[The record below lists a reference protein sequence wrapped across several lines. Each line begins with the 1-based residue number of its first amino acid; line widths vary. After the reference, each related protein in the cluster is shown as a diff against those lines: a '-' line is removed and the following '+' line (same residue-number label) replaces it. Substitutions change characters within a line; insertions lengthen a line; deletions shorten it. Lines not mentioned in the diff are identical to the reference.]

1 MSRLAD
7 SSTTIDTVGK
17 KQHPVFWFPDG
28 LTILGLEDHLF
39 RVHTTVLCRHS
50 IYFSDIFENA
60 SVVGKQR
67 ELSAGLDGCN
77 FLDLNSRQVSV
88 VDLVSLLEH
97 LYHDVSLLS
106 STDFSRIGSLL
117 RITSK
122 EQLDFPAFHELAR
135 HKLSTLFP
143 EGPVPYFN
151 CDYSGEALDLATRY
165 QLEPLF
171 KRLFYT
177 VVTTAQ
183 FHEVNDNDAH
193 PNGMAE
199 TPIQI
204 TISTENGRR
213 CEELMANLINHFT
226 PILFTPPATSHM
238 ACTDVFAD
246 KWMPLVIQPALED
259 DGVYKPLES
268 LERIKLIDWRKEGL
282 CASCVED
289 KKVEWT
295 EEQETVWNL
304 IDGWLGLSGKM

>member
-1 MSRLAD
+1 MSRPAD
-7 SSTTIDTVGK
+7 SSTDIDTPGK
-17 KQHPVFWFPDG
+17 KRHPVFWFLDG
-28 LTILGLEDHLF
+28 STILSLEDYLF

-50 IYFSDIFENA
+50 TYFSGIFEN
-60 SVVGKQR
+60 
-67 ELSAGLDGCN
+67 LSTVDGRVHSGFDGCT
-77 FLDLNSRQVSV
+77 FLDLNRRQISV

-122 EQLDFPAFHELAR
+122 EQLDFPTFHELAR
-135 HKLSTLFP
+135 HKLTTLFP
-143 EGPVPYFN
+143 EGPVPYFH
-151 CDYSGEALDLATRY
+151 CDYSGEALALATRY

-183 FHEVNDNDAH
+183 FHEAKDGDAH
-193 PNGMAE
+193 SDDLAE
-199 TPIQI
+199 TSIKI

-213 CEELMANLINHFT
+213 CEELMADLINHFT

-238 ACTDVFAD
+238 DCTDVFAD

-268 LERIKLIDWRKEGL
+268 LERIKLIDWGKEGL

-289 KKVEWT
+289 KKAEWT

-304 IDGWLGLSGKM
+304 IDGWLGLDGKK

>member
-1 MSRLAD
+1 MSRPAD
-7 SSTTIDTVGK
+7 SSKVVDISGK
-17 KQHPVFWFPDG
+17 KRHPVFWFPDG
-28 LTILGLEDHLF
+28 LTILGLEDYLF
-39 RVHTTVLCRHS
+39 RVHTTVLRRHS
-50 IYFSDIFENA
+50 TYFSDIFENSLA
-60 SVVGKQR
+60 VDEQSA
-67 ELSAGLDGCN
+67 LSAGLDGCT
-77 FLDLNSRQVSV
+77 FLDLDSRQISV

-97 LYHDVSLLS
+97 LYHDEPLLS

-122 EQLDFPAFHELAR
+122 EQLDFPTFHKLAR
-135 HKLSTLFP
+135 HKFTTLFP
-143 EGPVPYFN
+143 EGPVPYFR
-151 CDYSGEALDLATRY
+151 CDYSGEALALATRY

-171 KRLFYT
+171 KRLFYS

-183 FHEVNDNDAH
+183 FHEVRDGDSHPDAVK
-193 PNGMAE
+193 
-199 TPIQI
+199 I

-213 CEELMANLINHFT
+213 CEELMADLINHFT

-238 ACTDVFAD
+238 DCTDVFAD

-289 KKVEWT
+289 KKAEWT

-304 IDGWLGLSGKM
+304 IDGWLGLDGKT

>member
-1 MSRLAD
+1 MSRPAD
-7 SSTTIDTVGK
+7 LFDTSGK
-17 KQHPVFWFPDG
+17 RRHPVFWFPDG

-50 IYFSDIFENA
+50 PYFLGIFEDA
-60 SVVGKQR
+60 SAVGKQ
-67 ELSAGLDGCN
+67 EDSSAGLGGCT
-77 FLDLNSRQVSV
+77 FLDLDSRQVSV

-97 LYHDVSLLS
+97 LYHDVPLAS
-106 STDFSRIGSLL
+106 STDFSRIASLL

-122 EQLDFPAFHELAR
+122 EQLDFPMIHELAR
-135 HKLSTLFP
+135 HTLRTLFP
-143 EGPVPYFN
+143 EGPIPYFHS
-151 CDYSGEALDLATRY
+151 DHSGEALDLATKY

-183 FHEVNDNDAH
+183 FHEVNEPDAH
-193 PNGMAE
+193 SNG
-199 TPIQI
+199 TPINI
-204 TISTENGRR
+204 IISTENSRR
-213 CEELMANLINHFT
+213 CEELMADLINHFT

-268 LERIKLIDWRKEGL
+268 LERIKLIDWGKEGL
-282 CASCVED
+282 CTSCVKD

-304 IDGWLGLSGKM
+304 IDGWLGLNRT

>member
-1 MSRLAD
+1 MSRSAD
-7 SSTTIDTVGK
+7 SSTVIDTPER

-28 LTILGLEDHLF
+28 LTILSLEDYLF

-50 IYFSDIFENA
+50 TYFSCIFEN
-60 SVVGKQR
+60 SSTVGKQSHSS
-67 ELSAGLDGCN
+67 LNGCT
-77 FLDLNSRQVSV
+77 FLDLDPRQISA

-97 LYHDVSLLS
+97 LYHDVPLLS

-122 EQLDFPAFHELAR
+122 EQLDFPTFHELAR
-135 HKLSTLFP
+135 HKLTTLFP
-143 EGPVPYFN
+143 EGPVPYFH
-151 CDYSGEALDLATRY
+151 CDYSGEALALATRY

-183 FHEVNDNDAH
+183 FHEAKDGDAH
-193 PNGMAE
+193 PDDL
-199 TPIQI
+199 IKI

-213 CEELMANLINHFT
+213 CEELMADLINHFT

-238 ACTDVFAD
+238 DCTDVFAD

-268 LERIKLIDWRKEGL
+268 LERIKLIDWGKEGL

-289 KKVEWT
+289 KKAEWT

-304 IDGWLGLSGKM
+304 IDGWLGLDRKT